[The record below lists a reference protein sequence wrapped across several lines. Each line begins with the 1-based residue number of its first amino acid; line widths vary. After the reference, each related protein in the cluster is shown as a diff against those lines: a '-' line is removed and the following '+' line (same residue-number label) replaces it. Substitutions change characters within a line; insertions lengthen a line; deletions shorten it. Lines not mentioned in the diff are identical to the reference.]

1 MIRISRLVACGLVA
15 VGVVLGP
22 LAASAQTANAPAA
35 NAPAANAPTADA
47 PTAASPASGFD
58 GYRVLAVTAG
68 VIGGAAVAVIVTDG
82 LILPVYALAT
92 GAEAVGPGLIA
103 GMAGG
108 AGAGAGEVAVANG
121 LAEPIGRYG
130 YHAFRG
136 AAALLGALGGGFFVD
151 SWYTGS

>member
-35 NAPAANAPTADA
+35 NVPTADA

-68 VIGGAAVAVIVTDG
+68 VIGGAV
-82 LILPVYALAT
+82 LAFEQF
-92 GAEAVGPGLIA
+92 ARA
-103 GMAGG
+103 
-108 AGAGAGEVAVANG
+108 
-121 LAEPIGRYG
+121 
-130 YHAFRG
+130 
-136 AAALLGALGGGFFVD
+136 
-151 SWYTGS
+151 

>member
-22 LAASAQTANAPAA
+22 LAASAQTA

>member
-1 MIRISRLVACGLVA
+1 MIRISRIVACGLVA
-15 VGVVLGP
+15 VGVILGP
-22 LAASAQTANAPAA
+22 LAASAQTA

-58 GYRVLAVTAG
+58 GYRVLAVTTG

-136 AAALLGALGGGFFVD
+136 AAALLGALWGGFFVD